1 MTILASVLLGVGL
14 GYIAFVYRLC
24 AVVVAEEFPRR
35 DFSFLKTF
43 ALVALLCLTVLPVC
57 WTTSLVAVNQTQ
69 LWMPVG
75 ALLGG
80 ALFGYSASFAR
91 GSVVGLLYRIGA
103 GRLHALAAF
112 AVMTL
117 SAAFAVEFFE
127 RYPIPMV
134 TQGWTIPAIGASP
147 FADDLW
153 WIASLLFGTLTAAL
167 LWVTRA
173 EDPQATDDRVWKTA
187 GLMLSAIVVLTWLL
201 SGDFGASQGPE
212 DLPAMQEIASVLGA
226 TVGPGSEWMAGLAFG
241 VVLGAMFASLRRG
254 KFRLR
259 WPRFADPF
267 ESVLGGVGMGIG
279 IALASGGSMTHLY
292 AGPSGLVANTPFFL
306 LGMFPL
312 LILGYRHREARRAKQ
327 KEARTRRVSKK
338 AKSGRS
344 KSRKR

>member
-14 GYIAFVYRLC
+14 GYVAFVYRLC
-24 AVVVAEEFPRR
+24 AVVAADEITRR

-57 WTTSLVAVNQTQ
+57 WATGLVSAGQTQ
-69 LWMPVG
+69 EWMPFG
-75 ALLGG
+75 ALAGG

-112 AVMTL
+112 GVMTV
-117 SAAFAVEFFE
+117 SAAFAAEFFA
-127 RYPIPMV
+127 RYPIPIV
-134 TQGWTIPAIGASP
+134 TESWTIPAIGASP
-147 FADDLW
+147 LGNELW
-153 WIASLLFGTLTAAL
+153 WITSIAFGALAAAF
-167 LWVTRA
+167 LWATRT
-173 EDPQATDDRVWKTA
+173 EDPEASDARAWKTA
-187 GLMLSAIVVLTWLL
+187 GFMLSAIVVLTWLL

-226 TVGPGSEWMAGLAFG
+226 SVASGNEWMAGLAFG
-241 VVLGAMFASLRRG
+241 VVLGAMLASLQRG

-267 ESVLGGVGMGIG
+267 ESVLGGIGMGIG

-292 AGPSGLVANTPFFL
+292 AGPSGLAANTPFFL

-312 LILGYRHREARRAKQ
+312 LILGYRHREDRRSKQ
-327 KEARTRRVSKK
+327 KSARGRGPGKK
-338 AKSGRS
+338 AASGRS